1 MSERIPESVP
11 TSHNPSHSASRPRK
25 RALSPASATAANIS
39 HLFAKPDAALALVD
53 SVGSSSSPAYG
64 AAPPEIVANVQ
75 GSSAGAGSG
84 EFHVYKAS
92 RRREFARLKAMDEE
106 VRGEKMEE
114 EYEREKREREE
125 KDREATERRR
135 KKREGRRKKGKGGK
149 EGGEK
154 GAKVGGMKPRADVV
168 MGEGGAGAG
177 GVSVAQALEAAQ
189 EQGLI
194 IHDDD

>member
-11 TSHNPSHSASRPRK
+11 TSQHPSHSTSRAKK
-25 RALSPASATAANIS
+25 RALSPSSATAANIS
-39 HLFAKPDAALALVD
+39 HLFAKPDAALALAN
-53 SVGSSSSPAYG
+53 SATSSSPAYS

-106 VRGEKMEE
+106 VLGEKLEE
-114 EYEREKREREE
+114 EYEKEKREREE

-135 KKREGRRKKGKGGK
+135 RKREGRRKKGKGGA
-149 EGGEK
+149 GEK
-154 GAKVGGMKPRADVV
+154 EGAKVGGVKPRADVV
-168 MGEGGAGAG
+168 MGDAA
-177 GVSVAQALEAAQ
+177 GVSVAPVLEAAQ

>member
-11 TSHNPSHSASRPRK
+11 TSQHPSHSTSRPKK
-25 RALSPASATAANIS
+25 RALSPSSATAANIS
-39 HLFAKPDAALALVD
+39 HLFAKPDAALALAN
-53 SVGSSSSPAYG
+53 SARSSSSPAYS

-106 VRGEKMEE
+106 VLGEKMEE
-114 EYEREKREREE
+114 EYEREKREREDR
-125 KDREATERRR
+125 DREATERRR
-135 KKREGRRKKGKGGK
+135 RKREGRRKNGKGGK
-149 EGGEK
+149 EGGVKE
-154 GAKVGGMKPRADVV
+154 GVKVGGMKPRADVV
-168 MGEGGAGAG
+168 MGDAA
-177 GVSVAQALEAAQ
+177 GVSVAPALEAAQ